1 MANSAPSRRPPS
13 GGGPAGGPL
22 PIVWLNRV
30 RTLVSLPRQK
40 VLEEALRAAYGP
52 MDEVLAI
59 VVCDKLSGYST
70 TNRPDVLSVELV
82 KADRSVPR
90 IVKIGDVKTLKSEV
104 TAWKQVSP
112 YLESPDPWFVSLA
125 DRSPPQSELAV
136 LEYDDANRVLSTS
149 EVAPLEEVVRR
160 SCRWGSPPSATVAQ
174 MIRRIFDYID
184 RKLVVH
190 ARPVSDR
197 QLVRYYQEKLRD
209 PIRIW
214 WNERVPLRRLILLR
228 WGGRPDE
235 FQDPVDWLNWLLS
248 PAGKGERPECIF
260 GPCHGDV
267 NGRNILIGLVRGEAA
282 DAAVYDFEDMAP
294 NLPVAWDFA
303 KLEVELT
310 VRILG
315 DAIRSGN
322 RRDDYLGVAMRF
334 EKLLNQWTGKLDR
347 EAVQPEKLPVRFSN
361 SEPADNLPAREE
373 TSAHQTSADQQ
384 LGEFSE
390 TKCPY
395 EACPYE
401 TSLDETYPGGWL
413 RLFEILLEIR
423 RCARRCLSG
432 RERSGRWKD
441 EYSFALAA
449 YAVNT
454 ARYKTYEPVEQELA
468 YIIGGV
474 AAANVGA
481 KGP

>member
-1 MANSAPSRRPPS
+1 MAKRPPS
-13 GGGPAGGPL
+13 RSPRSRGGPAGGPL

-40 VLEEALRAAYGP
+40 VLEEALRTAYGP
-52 MDEVLAI
+52 MGEVLAI

-70 TNRPDVLSVELV
+70 TNRPDVLSVELI
-82 KADRSVPR
+82 KADRSVPKF
-90 IVKIGDVKTLKSEV
+90 VKIGDVKTLRSELA
-104 TAWKQVSP
+104 AWKQVSP
-112 YLESPDPWFVSLA
+112 YLESPDPWFVSLV
-125 DRSPPQSELAV
+125 DRSPPQPELAV

-149 EVAPLEEVVRR
+149 EVASLEEVVRR

-197 QLVRYYQEKLRD
+197 QLVRYYQEKLKK
-209 PIRIW
+209 PIQIW
-214 WNERVPLRRLILLR
+214 WNDRVPLRRPILLR

-248 PAGKGERPECIF
+248 PAGQGKRPECIF

-303 KLEVELT
+303 KLEVELK

-322 RRDDYLGVAMRF
+322 RRNDYLGVAMKF
-334 EKLLNQWTGKLDR
+334 ERLLNQWTGKLDR

-361 SEPADNLPAREE
+361 SKPVDHAAPRG
-373 TSAHQTSADQQ
+373 TSADQTSPDK
-384 LGEFSE
+384 ESSDRN
-390 TKCPY
+390 CPY

-423 RCARRCLSG
+423 RCARRSLSG
-432 RERSGRWKD
+432 RERSERWKD

-454 ARYKTYEPVEQELA
+454 ARYKTYGPVEQELA

-481 KGP
+481 KAR